1 MFLSTTTHS
10 IDAKGRTSVPSA
22 FRDAV
27 GDESAVFLWPSAR
40 GPFLEGGGKALM
52 ESIQREI
59 FDRVADGSLSPEDAE
74 AQQMMLLGEAQRL
87 AYDKTG
93 RIVLPEAFRTHA
105 DLSSSATFVGLG
117 NRFQVWEPA
126 AHEARKAA
134 MQDRVKSTPLVMGI
148 VRP

>member
-1 MFLSTTTHS
+1 MKSHNIPWIATARSIPDRRAVRGMGSCFCRPRHILSMRK
-10 IDAKGRTSVPSA
+10 AERLFRPPFVMRWAMRPPS
-22 FRDAV
+22 F
-27 GDESAVFLWPSAR
+27 SAR

-93 RIVLPEAFRTHA
+93 RIVLPELFRTHA

-117 NRFQVWEPA
+117 NRF
-126 AHEARKAA
+126 
-134 MQDRVKSTPLVMGI
+134 
-148 VRP
+148 

>member
-1 MFLSTTTHS
+1 
-10 IDAKGRTSVPSA
+10 
-22 FRDAV
+22 
-27 GDESAVFLWPSAR
+27 
-40 GPFLEGGGKALM
+40 M

-93 RIVLPEAFRTHA
+93 RIVLPEA
-105 DLSSSATFVGLG
+105 
-117 NRFQVWEPA
+117 
-126 AHEARKAA
+126 RKAA